1 MREDTR
7 VTLTEELREGF
18 RKWLYEREHAEATIR
33 KYLTDIRTLSAWL
46 GEDQSFDKGSLLA
59 YKNWLL
65 EEYAAGSVNSM
76 LASLNQ
82 FLRYLGLDAWK
93 LKQVRIQKSLF
104 LAEEKELTKEEFQSL
119 VRAAR
124 QEGKEWLAL
133 CMETMAATGIR
144 ISELKYFTV
153 ENVERGRIEIW
164 NKGKHRRIFLP
175 TALGRRLLKY
185 CRKKKS
191 GTAAFSG
198 ERRESPRTA
207 ARSGGR

>member
-1 MREDTR
+1 MREETR

-33 KYLTDIRTLSAWL
+33 KYL
-46 GEDQSFDKGSLLA
+46 
-59 YKNWLL
+59 
-65 EEYAAGSVNSM
+65 
-76 LASLNQ
+76 
-82 FLRYLGLDAWK
+82 
-93 LKQVRIQKSLF
+93 
-104 LAEEKELTKEEFQSL
+104 
-119 VRAAR
+119 
-124 QEGKEWLAL
+124 
-133 CMETMAATGIR
+133 TGIR